1 MMSLPPNLVIW
12 EDESFLVIN
21 KPWGL
26 RTLPDGYDKT
36 QPHLKSLLSPIYG
49 RLWIVH
55 RLDKDTSGV
64 LLLARSAEAH
74 RSLNTQFE
82 QRQVVKIYHALV
94 IGNPTWDRIECLQ
107 PLRANGDRKHR
118 TVIDFERGKPAET
131 HLEVIERFAGY
142 TLLEAQPKTGRPH
155 QIRAHLAGLDFP
167 IAEDLLYGNRAEPEQ
182 TPPIQCILRPAL
194 HAHWLSFKH
203 PLTNEEVSFEAP
215 YPEDFATAL
224 QYLRGCMLN

>member
-1 MMSLPPNLVIW
+1 MFKPPDLVIW
-12 EDESFLVIN
+12 EDESLLVIN

-36 QPHLKSLLSPIYG
+36 QPHLKSVLSPDYG

-82 QRQVVKIYHALV
+82 QRQVTKIYHALV
-94 IGNPTWDRIECLQ
+94 NGNPTWVETVCLQ

-118 TVIDFERGKPAET
+118 TVIDFQRGKTAET
-131 HLEVIERFAGY
+131 LVRVLKRFVAHA
-142 TLLEAQPKTGRPH
+142 LLEAHPKTGRPH
-155 QIRAHLAGLDFP
+155 QIRAHLAELGFSV
-167 IAEDLLYGNRAEPEQ
+167 AGDLLYGSRAAPQ
-182 TPPIQCILRPAL
+182 PALPITLITRPAL
-194 HAHWLSFKH
+194 HARSLSFKH
-203 PLTNEEVSFEAP
+203 PLTGEEVSFEAP
-215 YPEDFATAL
+215 YPDDFSAAL
-224 QYLRGCMLN
+224 EVLRQSG